1 MPYNSIYLRIPG
13 VVFLILAAAIWLGT
27 RNFPSLPEGYPG
39 PGLFPNVL
47 AFLLA
52 LAGIGLLWRPSAE
65 VDTATQ
71 RLRGKGITRI
81 LGGLSGALLFLLINP
96 WTTIGAAAGVTCL
109 VCGVAMRA
117 RIKAVLITSAATG
130 IVIHLLFSG
139 LLAL

>member
-13 VVFLILAAAIWLGT
+13 IVFLILAAAIWLGT

-39 PGLFPNVL
+39 PRLFPNVL

-52 LAGIGLLWRPSAE
+52 LVGVGLFWRPSAE
-65 VDTATQ
+65 AGTATQ
-71 RLRGKGITRI
+71 RLPAKGVTRI

-96 WTTIGAAAGVTCL
+96 WTSIGVAAGITCL
-109 VCGVAMRA
+109 MCGMAMRA
-117 RIKAVLITSAATG
+117 RVKAVLITSAATG
-130 IVIHLLFSG
+130 IVIHLVFSG

>member
-1 MPYNSIYLRIPG
+1 M
-13 VVFLILAAAIWLGT
+13 ILAAAIRLGT

-65 VDTATQ
+65 VGTATQ
-71 RLRGKGITRI
+71 RLPKKGITRI

-96 WTTIGAAAGVTCL
+96 WTSIGAAAGMTCL

-117 RIKAVLITSAATG
+117 RIKAVLITSTATG
-130 IVIHLLFSG
+130 IMIHLLFSG

>member
-13 VVFLILAAAIWLGT
+13 IVFLILAAAIWLGT
-27 RNFPSLPEGYPG
+27 RSFPSLPEGYPG
-39 PGLFPNVL
+39 PGLFPNAL

-52 LAGIGLLWRPSAE
+52 LVGIGLLWRPTAE
-65 VDTATQ
+65 VVRATHQ
-71 RLRGKGITRI
+71 LSGKGVTRI

-96 WTTIGAAAGVTCL
+96 LTSIGAAAGMTCL

-130 IVIHLLFSG
+130 VMIHLLFSG

>member
-1 MPYNSIYLRIPG
+1 MPYNKIYSRIPG
-13 VVFLILAAAIWLGT
+13 IVFLILAAAIWLGT

-65 VDTATQ
+65 VEPTAQ
-71 RLRGKGITRI
+71 RLPRKGIARI
-81 LGGLSGALLFLLINP
+81 LGGISGALLFLLINP
-96 WTTIGAAAGVTCL
+96 WTSIGAAAGVTCL
-109 VCGVAMRA
+109 VCGVALRA
-117 RIKAVLITSAATG
+117 RIKAVLITSTAAG
-130 IVIHLLFSG
+130 ILIHLLFSG

>member
-1 MPYNSIYLRIPG
+1 M
-13 VVFLILAAAIWLGT
+13 
-27 RNFPSLPEGYPG
+27 
-39 PGLFPNVL
+39 L

-52 LAGIGLLWRPSAE
+52 LAGIGLFWRPSAK

-71 RLRGKGITRI
+71 RLRGTGITRI

-96 WTTIGAAAGVTCL
+96 WTSIGAAAGVTCL

-117 RIKAVLITSAATG
+117 RIRAVLITSAATG

>member
-1 MPYNSIYLRIPG
+1 MPYNSVYLRIPG
-13 VVFLILAAAIWLGT
+13 IVFLILAAAIWLGT
-27 RNFPSLPEGYPG
+27 RSFPSLPEGYPG

-52 LAGIGLLWRPSAE
+52 LAGIGLFWRPSAE
-65 VDTATQ
+65 VDTTTQ
-71 RLRGKGITRI
+71 RLRGTGITRI

-96 WTTIGAAAGVTCL
+96 WTSIGAAAGVTCL

-117 RIKAVLITSAATG
+117 RIRAVLITSAATG

>member
-1 MPYNSIYLRIPG
+1 MPYNSVYLRIPG
-13 VVFLILAAAIWLGT
+13 AVFLILAAAIWLGT

-65 VDTATQ
+65 VDSATQ
-71 RLRGKGITRI
+71 RLHGKGFVRI
-81 LGGLSGALLFLLINP
+81 VGGLSGALLFLLINP
-96 WTTIGAAAGVTCL
+96 WTSIGAAAGVTCL
-109 VCGVAMRA
+109 ICGVAMRA